1 MDQGKFPLGTRQVG
15 VTSDV
20 PKMISEPMARS
31 AQTVHLS
38 YIEVNTISKQTETI
52 FHLIYAT

>member
-1 MDQGKFPLGTRQVG
+1 MDQGKFPLDTRYVG

-20 PKMISEPMARS
+20 PKMIFEPMARS

-38 YIEVNTISKQTETI
+38 YVEVNTNSAQTETI
-52 FHLIYAT
+52 FHLIYVT